1 MSGVHGSILRNAK
14 SINGVF
20 GGILRRGRWDVSLAM
35 GRIPCHGGIT
45 QTDSIATNED
55 RLNTYGGE
63 IQLPQLWPVPT
74 PSIDLSRPF
83 FRPSS
88 NPHPSNH
95 PIVSIFSSNSHT
107 PPPHS
112 YTTPPFPI
120 CKPSLTPPN
129 TINDFSFSRPFTTFN
144 QSDPTPTTYTH
155 RLHSHTSHTLHL
167 TKLGLFQLFLIT
179 LLFPKTVV

>member
-1 MSGVHGSILRNAK
+1 MVYMVVYSD
-14 SINGVF
+14 VF
-20 GGILRRGRWDVSLAM
+20 LRRDVSLAM
-35 GRIPCHGGIT
+35 GRIPCDGGIT
-45 QTDSIATNED
+45 QTDLFTTNED

-95 PIVSIFSSNSHT
+95 PIVSTFTSNSHT

-167 TKLGLFQLFLIT
+167 TQVELFQLFLIT